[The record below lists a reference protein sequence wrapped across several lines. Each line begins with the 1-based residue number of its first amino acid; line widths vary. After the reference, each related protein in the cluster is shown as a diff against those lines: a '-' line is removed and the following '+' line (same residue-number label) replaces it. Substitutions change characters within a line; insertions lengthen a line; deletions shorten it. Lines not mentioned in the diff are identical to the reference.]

1 MADPRDRL
9 RNSRVGNLLVVAVVT
24 LLVIAG
30 VYAVNQGSATDGI
43 ELEGEQTQGEYSEI
57 ETRGDAPPPEVG
69 QPAPEFSVLD
79 IDGNPVVLDRLDGPT
94 WLIFNATWCSACRA
108 ETPDIQAVQDAR
120 GDEFNL
126 VSVWVNEPRDVV
138 QGYVDRMGLDYV
150 HVVDSTADIASTYRT
165 MGVPAHY
172 FIDSDGVLQEI
183 YVGGLSES
191 QMNEKLDA
199 LH

>member
-1 MADPRDRL
+1 
-9 RNSRVGNLLVVAVVT
+9 
-24 LLVIAG
+24 
-30 VYAVNQGSATDGI
+30 
-43 ELEGEQTQGEYSEI
+43 
-57 ETRGDAPPPEVG
+57 GDAPPPEVG

-150 HVVDSTADIASTYRT
+150 HVVDSTAEIASTYRT
-165 MGVPAHY
+165 MGVPSHY

-183 YVGGLSES
+183 YVGGLSQA

-199 LH
+199 LN